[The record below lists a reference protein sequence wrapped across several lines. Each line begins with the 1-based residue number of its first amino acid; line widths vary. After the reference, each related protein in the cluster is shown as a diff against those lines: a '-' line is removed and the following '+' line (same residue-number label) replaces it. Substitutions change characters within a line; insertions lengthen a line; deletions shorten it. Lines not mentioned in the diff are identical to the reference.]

1 MSPLRKRISLIG
13 SVVQEALYRDT
24 WSKMLFFW
32 TLSQSDLI
40 HFENLFVILTVD
52 GTLQSKLCA
61 FSFLRLDTRK
71 AFFMIDFYHF
81 VSFSC

>member
-1 MSPLRKRISLIG
+1 
-13 SVVQEALYRDT
+13 
-24 WSKMLFFW
+24 MLFFW

-52 GTLQSKLCA
+52 GTLQSKLFA
-61 FSFLRLDTRK
+61 FLFLRLNTRK

-81 VSFSC
+81 VSFLG